1 MHAQS
6 DTFEEH
12 VKHLELLFKRALMHN
27 ITFNFGKSIF
37 CHEHIEFLGYI
48 LTPDEIIPDPEKITS
63 IKCFR
68 EPTNL
73 RGLQLFLSFV
83 NFYSRFVNNYAELTI
98 PLLEFTG
105 KDIKFKW
112 QECHSL
118 AFHKII
124 CAFDNCMILA
134 YVDKDKPFILTT
146 DASNYAIAAILSQ
159 LNEKN
164 EEQIVCF
171 VSRTLKGSEI
181 NYFTAEKDLIAVVW
195 ALHKLES
202 YLKGVKKGTVRM
214 DHQAITFLNTS
225 RFNNARMMR
234 WSLSIQDFN
243 IELEHIE
250 GKRNSSAD

>member
-1 MHAQS
+1 MHARS
-6 DTFEEH
+6 DTFEEDL
-12 VKHLELLFKRALMHN
+12 KHLELLFKRALRHN
-27 ITFNFGKSIF
+27 MTFDFAKLIF
-37 CHEHIEFLGYI
+37 CHEYIEFLGYI
-48 LTPDEIIPDPEKITS
+48 LTPNGIIPDPEKITS

-68 EPTNL
+68 EPINL
-73 RGLQLFLSFV
+73 KGLQTFLGFV

-98 PLLEFTG
+98 PLLEFTR
-105 KDIKFKW
+105 KDVKFKW

-124 CAFDNCMILA
+124 NAFDNCMILA

-159 LNEKN
+159 LDDKK
-164 EEQIVCF
+164 EERIVCF

-181 NYFTAEKDLIAVVW
+181 NYFTSEKELIAVVW
-195 ALHKLES
+195 SLHKLES
-202 YLKGVKKGTVRM
+202 YLKGSKKIIVRT

-234 WSLSIQDFN
+234 
-243 IELEHIE
+243 
-250 GKRNSSAD
+250 